1 MRELEYPF
9 DSEYLYHKKKSIRK
23 QLLAQLDEKNCLHKK
38 IAILGGSTTRD
49 IRLMLELFLLQYGI
63 KPEFYESEFDQ
74 YYQDAMFPNPAL
86 EAFAPDVVY
95 LHTTIRNIA
104 DFPKISDSAE
114 TVEQLL
120 MQEYRRYEQMW
131 DRLAAVYHCV
141 IIQNNMEY
149 PYYRMMG
156 SMDAS
161 DIHGRV
167 NYVTRLNLKFY
178 EYAQR
183 TEHFYIHDINYL
195 SAQYG
200 LEQWSDP
207 FYWHSYKYAL
217 CVPAIPEF
225 AFSVAKIIKSVYGK
239 NKKAF
244 VLDLDNTLW
253 GGVVGDDGVENLVL
267 GHETSAGQVYCAFQ
281 EYLKAY
287 KEFGILLNIASKND
301 HENAVAGLNHPAG
314 VLRPDDFIKIKANW
328 EPKDRNLLQIAEE
341 LNLMPDSLVFVD
353 DNPAEREIVRA
364 QVPGA
369 AVPEMPAEPAHYAKI
384 IDRSGFFEVTGL
396 SEDDRRR
403 TAMYQEND
411 RRMQEQA
418 AFADYEEYLKALAM
432 KAEIGPFTAVYMAR
446 IAQLTNKSN
455 QFNLT
460 TRRYSQPEIEAVA
473 ADPAYI
479 TLYGKL
485 EDKFG
490 DNGVISVVIGHRQ
503 EQVLHMDLWIM
514 SCRVLKRDMEF
525 AMMDTLAERCMEA
538 GITEIRG
545 YYYPTAKNAMVKE
558 FYSRQGFDKI
568 EEDAAGNTK
577 WRLVLTD
584 GYEKKN
590 RVIAVNGCGGQER

>member
-23 QLLAQLDEKNCLHKK
+23 QLAQLDEKNCLHKK

-156 SMDAS
+156 SRDAS

-411 RRMQEQA
+411 RRKQEQA
-418 AFADYEEYLKALAM
+418 AFVDYEEYLKALAM
-432 KAEIGPFTAVYMAR
+432 KAEIGPFTAVYKAR

-538 GITEIRG
+538 GITEIRV

-568 EEDAAGNTK
+568 EEDAAGNTT
-577 WRLVLTD
+577 WRLVLTE